1 MKKVIVFGGAGFV
14 GSRLCPLLQKKYDL
28 TVVDTFWFWDSPEEY
43 AEKVGIP
50 LSSVVQ
56 EDIRDKGVKSLIKG
70 KDVVI
75 NLACLSN
82 DISSDIDYNFTHDVS
97 YNGVMNVMN
106 GAIDS
111 RAPKIVQVSS
121 TSVYGAKQGML
132 VTEKEIP
139 EPITQYSTIKK
150 QIDDVLLYHM
160 KYTSS
165 DITVLRPAT
174 LYGYS
179 PRLRLDIMVNTLL
192 NRAIEDNRLIIEGG
206 EQHRPCLHV
215 DDFANTFLT
224 ILKSPKSSNNIYN
237 VTNENY
243 TVNQVVDKIKQVLPE
258 VELQYKHVLDQRSY
272 RTSSSK
278 IKKELGL
285 KLPTK
290 LNKST
295 IKALHQKIAHG
306 DYNKGYSINLEVI
319 KELIK

>member
-14 GSRLCPLLQKKYDL
+14 GSRLCPLLHKKYDL
-28 TVVDTFWFWDSPEEY
+28 TVVDSFWFWDSPELY
-43 AEKVGIP
+43 AETVGIP
-50 LSSVVQ
+50 TSKVVQ
-56 EDIRDKGVKSLIKG
+56 EDIRDKGIHSLIKD
-70 KDVVI
+70 KDIVI

-82 DISSDIDYNFTHDVS
+82 DISSDIDYGFTHDVS

-106 GAIDS
+106 NAINLS
-111 RAPKIVQVSS
+111 IPKIIQVSS

-150 QIDDVLLYHM
+150 QIDDVLSYHM
-160 KYTSS
+160 KYSS
-165 DITVLRPAT
+165 SGITVLRPAT

-215 DDFANTFLT
+215 DDFANTFITVLNSK
-224 ILKSPKSSNNIYN
+224 KSNGNIYN

-272 RTSSSK
+272 RTSSAK
-278 IKKELGL
+278 VKKELGL

-295 IKALHQKIAHG
+295 IKDLYQKIAHG
-306 DYNKGYSINLEVI
+306 NYNKSYSINLEVI
-319 KELIK
+319 KDLIK